1 MNMQMLRYVYS
12 QGIKEVP
19 GGYEIVGIE
28 GCAIK
33 VCNIATVVHSPKLLG
48 FGSLAATSKLRSAE
62 RLVRKGERRAGSG
75 SGSGSGGGCDSG
87 MGSSLSLPSVY
98 KDSRENLNPLE
109 TRWLLD
115 DNQNFL
121 DDSILRSLFF
131 EIHSLV
137 VDDDD
142 EEDDEDEDED
152 EEDKDNEEDEDDD
165 EDEDEEDDE
174 DENNDEDEEDEDD
187 EDDDEDEE
195 DDDYERL
202 QRRRGRPKNSE
213 RINA

>member
-1 MNMQMLRYVYS
+1 MPQKGGKVGLKGFQRVR
-12 QGIKEVP
+12 IKEVP

-62 RLVRKGERRAGSG
+62 RLVRKGERRAGSSSSSSSSG

-87 MGSSLSLPSVY
+87 MRSSLLLPSVY
-98 KDSRENLNPLE
+98 KDSRENFNPLE

-121 DDSILRSLFF
+121 DDSKLRSLFF
-131 EIHSLV
+131 EIHSLG
-137 VDDDD
+137 
-142 EEDDEDEDED
+142 EY
-152 EEDKDNEEDEDDD
+152 N
-165 EDEDEEDDE
+165 
-174 DENNDEDEEDEDD
+174 
-187 EDDDEDEE
+187 
-195 DDDYERL
+195 
-202 QRRRGRPKNSE
+202 
-213 RINA
+213 

>member
-62 RLVRKGERRAGSG
+62 RLVRKGERRAGSSSSSG

-87 MGSSLSLPSVY
+87 MGTKQEEEEEEEEEEDV
-98 KDSRENLNPLE
+98 
-109 TRWLLD
+109 
-115 DNQNFL
+115 
-121 DDSILRSLFF
+121 
-131 EIHSLV
+131 
-137 VDDDD
+137 D
-142 EEDDEDEDED
+142 EE
-152 EEDKDNEEDEDDD
+152 EEEE
-165 EDEDEEDDE
+165 EE
-174 DENNDEDEEDEDD
+174 EEGE
-187 EDDDEDEE
+187 
-195 DDDYERL
+195 
-202 QRRRGRPKNSE
+202 RGRDKKALQTHHFGSSSRNLCVQYPTTTC
-213 RINA
+213 

>member
-12 QGIKEVP
+12 HGIKEVP

-62 RLVRKGERRAGSG
+62 RLVRKGERRAGS
-75 SGSGSGGGCDSG
+75 SSSGSGGGCDSG
-87 MGSSLSLPSVY
+87 MRSSLLLPSVY
-98 KDSRENLNPLE
+98 KDSRENFNPLE

-121 DDSILRSLFF
+121 DDSKLRSLFF
-131 EIHSLV
+131 EIHSL
-137 VDDDD
+137 
-142 EEDDEDEDED
+142 
-152 EEDKDNEEDEDDD
+152 
-165 EDEDEEDDE
+165 
-174 DENNDEDEEDEDD
+174 
-187 EDDDEDEE
+187 
-195 DDDYERL
+195 
-202 QRRRGRPKNSE
+202 
-213 RINA
+213 